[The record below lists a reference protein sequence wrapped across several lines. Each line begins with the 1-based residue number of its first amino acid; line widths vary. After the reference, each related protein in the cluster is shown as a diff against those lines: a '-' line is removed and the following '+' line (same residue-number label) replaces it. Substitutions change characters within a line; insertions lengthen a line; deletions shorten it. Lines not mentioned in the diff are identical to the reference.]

1 MPTVTP
7 PFLCLY
13 PAQAHAL
20 AAGVATDIDIPTGG
34 ARSVEVTLKNSGSTN
49 AITALTV
56 TTIPLVT
63 PGAAR
68 SVTTGIPLAAAGAL
82 TISVTDEPCVTVRL
96 TVTSTSG
103 TTATVEAVGL

>member
-1 MPTVTP
+1 MATVTP
-7 PFLCLY
+7 PFLCHY
-13 PAQAHAL
+13 AAQAHAL
-20 AAGVATDIDIPTGG
+20 AAGVATDIDIPTNG
-34 ARSVEVTLKNSGSTN
+34 ARAVEITLKNTGSTN

>member
-7 PFLCLY
+7 LFLCHY
-13 PAQAHAL
+13 AAQATAL
-20 AAGVATDIDIPTGG
+20 PAGVATDIDIPAAG
-34 ARSVEVTLKNSGSTN
+34 ARAVEITLKNSGATN

-68 SVTTGIPLAAAGAL
+68 AVTTGLPLAAGGAL
-82 TISVTDEPCVTVRL
+82 TISVTDEPCMTLRL
-96 TVTSTSG
+96 TVTSAAG

>member
-13 PAQAHAL
+13 PAQQHAL
-20 AAGVATDIDIPTGG
+20 AAGVATDIDIPAGG
-34 ARSVEVTLKNSGSTN
+34 ARAVEVTLKNSGSTN

-63 PGAAR
+63 PGGAR
-68 SVTTGIPLAAAGAL
+68 SVSDGIPLAAGAAL
-82 TISVTDEPCVTVRL
+82 TISITDEPCVTLRM